1 MKIRDISIS
10 TCLALLLMGCVAK
23 PPMATESEMKEAAAF
38 AFNVDASQVTIS
50 DAKQQDV
57 KTNFVQLHHRQNQPS
72 MLCDKSRR
80 AETLRADPTGR
91 RQYRLGCH
99 LCRQQPDASEQN
111 LRRPVEKSGPLLSLC
126 AGEGR

>member
-50 DAKQQDV
+50 DAKQQG
-57 KTNFVQLHHRQNQPS
+57 
-72 MLCDKSRR
+72 LC
-80 AETLRADPTGR
+80 
-91 RQYRLGCH
+91 
-99 LCRQQPDASEQN
+99 
-111 LRRPVEKSGPLLSLC
+111 
-126 AGEGR
+126 

>member
-23 PPMATESEMKEAAAF
+23 PPIATESEMKEAAAF

-57 KTNFVQLHHRQNQPS
+57 KPILWPPS
-72 MLCDKSRR
+72 AKP
-80 AETLRADPTGR
+80 AI
-91 RQYRLGCH
+91 
-99 LCRQQPDASEQN
+99 DAM
-111 LRRPVEKSGPLLSLC
+111 
-126 AGEGR
+126 

>member
-57 KTNFVQLHHRQNQPS
+57 KTNFVATIGKTSHR
-72 MLCDKSRR
+72 
-80 AETLRADPTGR
+80 
-91 RQYRLGCH
+91 CH

>member
-1 MKIRDISIS
+1 MMKIRDISIS

-57 KTNFVQLHHRQNQPS
+57 KTNFVATIGKTSHRCYVTKAAEPKLYGLIPWAAAVPS
-72 MLCDKSRR
+72 RMPSVP
-80 AETLRADPTGR
+80 A
-91 RQYRLGCH
+91 
-99 LCRQQPDASEQN
+99 QPDASEQN